1 MSLSWY
7 RSGQHLARVGVEA
20 HTKAWKSKV
29 EEVKGVPSKDGSAIR
44 ALVVQAIALAKDD
57 TMVRV

>member
-1 MSLSWY
+1 
-7 RSGQHLARVGVEA
+7 VGVEA